1 MKSAATEVPP
11 LTSEYVIITLL
22 GGIRSPVGAV
32 AMLNAAENFG
42 SYPYSLSIGPMIY
55 TIEEAA
61 AVPDPEIE
69 PNNIFARMFV

>member
-32 AMLNAAENFG
+32 AILTAAEKFG
-42 SYPYSLSIGPMIY
+42 SYPSSFSIGPMIDP
-55 TIEEAA
+55 IAEAA

-69 PNNIFARMFV
+69 PNNIFARTFV

>member
-32 AMLNAAENFG
+32 AMITVAEKFG
-42 SYPYSLSIGPMIY
+42 SYPSSFSIGPMIDP
-55 TIEEAA
+55 IAEAA
-61 AVPDPEIE
+61 AVPNPEIE
-69 PNNIFARMFV
+69 PNNIFARIFV